1 MKIRAKTL
9 HVFKKVHTWTG
20 LMAGLL
26 LFIAFYAGSLT
37 VFREEITD
45 WQYQEYDVS
54 SAQALA
60 LVPKLLEKVLAKD
73 ANALNGVFVKLPG
86 DHQVLPMARWR
97 AGDAQAGYASID
109 INGEVTFS
117 APNTKQLSI
126 FVDELHRNAGI
137 PGLAGET
144 IMGIAALIYALA
156 LVSGTIL
163 YLPVFVKS
171 LFALRVG
178 ENVKRFWLDIHNS
191 IGVISLPFH
200 IVFAL
205 TGSVMLLHDPMM
217 DVINK
222 LIYPDH
228 GRQLL
233 MQTVSPAPAPKP
245 NSIDA
250 PALPLNTILANVS
263 KAYPK
268 LKPSAFIFEQP
279 GKEQG
284 TVYVMGSVDNV
295 LAHSSSVVLSASDG
309 RILGQHTPESR
320 PHGTTALSGF
330 RALHFGDY
338 GYKPVQWIYLIL
350 GLAGALLFYSGN
362 LLWLETRRKKRLH
375 AKPKSHQVLTSLTLG
390 VCLGSCLGIST
401 VFVASRFVEDI
412 AFTSIYWLVFFI
424 ALVWA
429 CIRPASKAVTE
440 LLCATSIASLCIPI
454 TSLLL
459 NQKLHSVDFM
469 AIVFSLVFMGFTLML
484 HKRCKAGKSS
494 VYP

>member
-284 TVYVMGSVDNV
+284 TVYVMGS
-295 LAHSSSVVLSASDG
+295 
-309 RILGQHTPESR
+309 
-320 PHGTTALSGF
+320 GF
-330 RALHFGDY
+330 
-338 GYKPVQWIYLIL
+338 I
-350 GLAGALLFYSGN
+350 
-362 LLWLETRRKKRLH
+362 
-375 AKPKSHQVLTSLTLG
+375 
-390 VCLGSCLGIST
+390 C
-401 VFVASRFVEDI
+401 
-412 AFTSIYWLVFFI
+412 
-424 ALVWA
+424 
-429 CIRPASKAVTE
+429 
-440 LLCATSIASLCIPI
+440 
-454 TSLLL
+454 
-459 NQKLHSVDFM
+459 
-469 AIVFSLVFMGFTLML
+469 
-484 HKRCKAGKSS
+484 
-494 VYP
+494 